1 MNVHIRI
8 RAVKMAEFTFEQT
21 KLEGCIIVTPQIFKD
36 ARGYFM
42 EIYQKEKF
50 EAAGIPADF
59 VQDNQSKSSKGV
71 LRGMHFQKE
80 KPQGKLV
87 RAISGSVFD
96 VAVDLRPDSKTFK
109 QWVGVE
115 LSAENGKQ
123 LFVPKGFAHGFLVLT
138 ETAEFNYK
146 CTDYYAPQDEG
157 GLFYAD
163 EDIKINWP
171 DIGREYVLSEKD
183 QNAKR
188 ANEQT
193 FDYFLGR

>member
-1 MNVHIRI
+1 
-8 RAVKMAEFTFEQT
+8 MAEFTFENT

-36 ARGYFM
+36 SRGYFM
-42 EIYQKEKF
+42 EVYQKEKF
-50 EAAGIPADF
+50 EAAGIPTDF

-71 LRGMHFQKE
+71 LRGMHFQKQ

-123 LFVPKGFAHGFLVLT
+123 LFVPKGFAHGFLVLS

-157 GLFYAD
+157 SLFYAD
-163 EDIKINWP
+163 EDIKIEWP
-171 DIGREYVLSEKD
+171 DIGMEFVLSEKD
-183 QNAKR
+183 QKAKC

>member
-50 EAAGIPADF
+50 ESAGIPADF